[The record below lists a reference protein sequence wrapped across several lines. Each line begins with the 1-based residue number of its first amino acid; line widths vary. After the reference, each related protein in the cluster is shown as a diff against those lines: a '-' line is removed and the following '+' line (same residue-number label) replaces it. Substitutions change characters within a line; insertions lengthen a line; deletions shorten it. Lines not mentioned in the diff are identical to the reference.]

1 MFSAWALYVLMP
13 QDRSALGIACRH
25 CRTPVLDNHRDDKA
39 GMTRWDTCSIVIYC
53 SWTSSLAQP
62 PKFSGHLYQPASPL
76 CIADGNLQIQMVVV
90 RKLFGR
96 KIWLTHESEVNKQY
110 FALIR
115 WLDHLVDWTPHSMT
129 KTGKIDQNLN
139 FNRPVNSTVCVF
151 KKKTNKIF
159 GISVSN
165 CIRKGAGNKTLKQ
178 KVKKGVIIILTSPL
192 DHT

>member
-1 MFSAWALYVLMP
+1 MFSAGALYVLMP

-39 GMTRWDTCSIVIYC
+39 GMTRSDTCSIVIYC

-62 PKFSGHLYQPASPL
+62 PNTSGHLYQPASPL

-129 KTGKIDQNLN
+129 KTVRIDQNLN
-139 FNRPVNSTVCVF
+139 SKRPVNSTVSVF
-151 KKKTNKIF
+151 KKKLIKYSESAFQTATEKVRGAKHWNK
-159 GISVSN
+159 
-165 CIRKGAGNKTLKQ
+165 KL
-178 KVKKGVIIILTSPL
+178 KKGSS
-192 DHT
+192 